1 MGGAAEIVGQANGKE
16 EAEFPVPARQG
27 SALVK
32 HSDSV
37 LFIKDKYQQV
47 VTFICLAVYDF
58 LGDKVVFKY

>member
-1 MGGAAEIVGQANGKE
+1 LGGTAEIVGQANGKE
-16 EAEFPVPARQG
+16 KAQFPVPARQG
-27 SALVK
+27 LGLVK